1 MSFHNWEFKSLIRN
15 VFLKRSCDPFP
26 CHLPR
31 SVKEPHA
38 AQLPQL
44 PKYHYSGSTGIDPGA
59 GTSRSSPD
67 LPPLNNVRLIVPVL
81 PGSVCVYIRVNS
93 GPARHG
99 SRHIR
104 QLGRRKRDVKSE
116 ATWSAVLTEEKGLRF
131 LHLQTEHTPE
141 VKFSRYFK
149 SI

>member
-1 MSFHNWEFKSLIRN
+1 MFLQNWEFRSLIWTI
-15 VFLKRSCDPFP
+15 FLKTSCDPFP

-31 SVKEPHA
+31 SVKTPQA
-38 AQLPQL
+38 AQVPEL
-44 PKYHYSGSTGIDPGA
+44 PKYHHAGSTGIDPGA
-59 GTSRSSPD
+59 GTSRSNPD
-67 LPPLNNVRLIVPVL
+67 LPPLNNMRLIVPVL
-81 PGSVCVYIRVNS
+81 PGSVCVHIRVNS

-104 QLGRRKRDVKSE
+104 QLGRRKWDAKSE

-131 LHLQTEHTPE
+131 LHLQTGYKPE

>member
-1 MSFHNWEFKSLIRN
+1 MFLQNWEFKSLIRTI
-15 VFLKRSCDPFP
+15 FLKTSSDPFP

-31 SVKEPHA
+31 SVKKPHA
-38 AQLPQL
+38 AQVPEL
-44 PKYHYSGSTGIDPGA
+44 PKYHHAGSTGIDPGA
-59 GTSRSSPD
+59 GTSRSNPD
-67 LPPLNNVRLIVPVL
+67 LPPLNNMRLIVPVL
-81 PGSVCVYIRVNS
+81 PGSVCVHIRVNS

-104 QLGRRKRDVKSE
+104 QLGRRKWDAKSE

-131 LHLQTEHTPE
+131 LHLQTGYKPE